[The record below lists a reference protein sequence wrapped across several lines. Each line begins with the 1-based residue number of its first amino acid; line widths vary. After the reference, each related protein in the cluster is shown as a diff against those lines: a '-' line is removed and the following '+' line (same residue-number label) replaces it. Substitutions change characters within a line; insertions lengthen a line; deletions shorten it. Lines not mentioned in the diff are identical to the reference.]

1 MSHVLLASRSPRRRE
16 LLEEAGF
23 RVDVAS
29 LDVDESTSLLD
40 PRLAAIEIA
49 VRKGQAVVDS
59 AAAINQSFVLAA
71 DTIVWT
77 DDGVMLGKPAD
88 REDGRRMLRMLVGKT
103 HSVTTGYALWSPDS
117 KVPVHSGECS
127 ARVTMLPISE
137 SAMDAYLDSPE
148 PWDKAGGYGVQGL
161 AGAFISRIE
170 GSWHTVV
177 GLPVHAVLSAAL
189 SHGLIVR
196 MPWEKT

>member
-29 LDVDESTSLLD
+29 LDVEESTSLVE

-49 VRKGQAVVDS
+49 TRKGQAVVDS
-59 AAAINQSFVLAA
+59 MGAISQAFVLAA

-77 DDGVMLGKPAD
+77 DDGVMLGKPSD
-88 REDGRRMLRMLVGKT
+88 REDGRRMLRMLAGKT
-103 HSVTTGYALWSPDS
+103 HTVTTGFAIWAPDS
-117 KVPVHSGECS
+117 TIPVFVSECS
-127 ARVTMLPISE
+127 ARVTMLSLSE
-137 SAMDAYLDSPE
+137 SALEAYLDSPE